1 MNVHTRRS
9 KGSLRSMID
18 MKVDTNE
25 DGKFS
30 KKEIM
35 LSSSREGYK
44 VKDQITDY
52 VSSDYEDALSLRQ
65 LESTGKILFEWNEI
79 RYVAPMIEFDNHG
92 EGKKNNFEAYF
103 SDPYAEK
110 LVVCW
115 NYSAGLS
122 E

>member
-1 MNVHTRRS
+1 
-9 KGSLRSMID
+9 MID

-65 LESTGKILFEWNEI
+65 LESTGKILFELNEI

-110 LVVCW
+110 LVVC
-115 NYSAGLS
+115 
-122 E
+122 